1 MQTLKTAQEKRLWSY
16 ISHWRQANIDYQ
28 EKKQTII
35 RGMCVRLTMQ
45 WLRVS
50 FKRWRL
56 RHNQETDGEQRHEIG
71 RLQGDQRSLQDQVIT
86 LNNTNREKNDELS
99 QKRQR
104 HLNQCIN
111 AFETRLISIAV
122 GRWRD

>member
-1 MQTLKTAQEKRLWSY
+1 
-16 ISHWRQANIDYQ
+16 
-28 EKKQTII
+28 
-35 RGMCVRLTMQ
+35 MQ

-56 RHNQETDGEQRHEIG
+56 RHNQETDGEQHHEIG

-86 LNNTNREKNDELS
+86 LNNINREKNDELF